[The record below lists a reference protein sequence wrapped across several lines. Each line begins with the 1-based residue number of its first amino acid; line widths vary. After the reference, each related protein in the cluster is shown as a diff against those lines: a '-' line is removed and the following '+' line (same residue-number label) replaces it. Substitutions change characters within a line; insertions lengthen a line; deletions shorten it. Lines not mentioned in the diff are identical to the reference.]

1 MTIEHADRFLV
12 ARLLRGDEEAFT
24 ELFDR
29 NFGPL
34 YRFALARVA
43 DEDAAEEVVQ
53 TTLCRAVR
61 KLASYRGEAALLT
74 WLTTICRREIATYF
88 EQRKKVPPMIDL
100 SDDLPELRAALESL
114 GAESLST
121 ESSVQRHELAR
132 IVHVV
137 LDHLPGRYGDALEWK
152 YIDGFSVAEIA
163 ERLTLAPKAAESLLT
178 RARAAFR
185 DAFKAAYGSGWNGE
199 EVTS

>member
-1 MTIEHADRFLV
+1 MIIEHADRLLV
-12 ARLLRGDEEAFT
+12 ARLLRGDEDAFA
-24 ELFDR
+24 EFFDR

-34 YRFALARVA
+34 YRFALPRVA

-74 WLTTICRREIATYF
+74 WLTTICRREIATHF

-100 SDDLPELRAALESL
+100 SDDLPEIRAALESL
-114 GAESLST
+114 GAEAA
-121 ESSVQRHELAR
+121 VQRRELAR
-132 IVHVV
+132 IVQVV
-137 LDHLPGRYGDALEWK
+137 LDRLPGRYGDALEWK

-163 ERLTLAPKAAESLLT
+163 ERLSLAPKAAESMLT

-185 DAFKAAYGSGWNGE
+185 DAFKAAYGVNP
-199 EVTS
+199 